1 MTFASTRPIPTRRR
15 AKRGQWGAAA
25 VAGGALVCA
34 AHPAFADPASPS
46 DNAQASPV
54 VAALQTSETTP
65 GADTGSA
72 AEPAPAPQTWAIHGQ
87 STFVYQG
94 HPSFRSPYQGPNS
107 LDSVA
112 NARET
117 WDLTAYVGW
126 RPWAGGE
133 LWINGEIDQGFGLDD
148 TLGVAGFPSAEAYK
162 VGKTHPYAR
171 LPRVFFRQTID
182 LGGSSKAVEADQNQ
196 LAGATTDNRLVWTV
210 GKFSVVD
217 VFDTNKYA
225 HDPRQDFLN
234 WAIVDTATFDYAAD
248 SWGYSAGSALEW
260 YQGRFAVR
268 GGAFLLSAIPNGEN
282 LDTRFKQFELVG
294 EVEERHTIF
303 GHPGAVRIT
312 TFVNRGYMGRYDQ
325 AIELGLETGTPPS
338 TADVRRYAGR
348 AGWDVNVEQEL
359 TPDLGAFARVGFVNG
374 HYETYEFTD
383 VDKTVSAGLSLS
395 GRSWKRPNDT
405 VGLAG
410 VLDGASNPLLDYLA
424 AGGLGPL
431 IGDGQL
437 PHPGWEQ
444 ILESYYSIGVLKGC
458 AVSFDY
464 QLVGNPAYN
473 RDRGPANIFA
483 IRLHAEF

>member
-1 MTFASTRPIPTRRR
+1 MTYAIAPLIEARRR
-15 AKRGQWGAAA
+15 GKRGQWGAAA
-25 VAGGALVCA
+25 VAGGVLICA
-34 AHPAFADPASPS
+34 SSPAFADLSAPS
-46 DNAQASPV
+46 DSLQGDPV
-54 VAALQTSETTP
+54 TAVPPAPEAEP
-65 GADTGSA
+65 A
-72 AEPAPAPQTWAIHGQ
+72 AEPAPATQTWAVHGQ

-94 HPSFRSPYQGPNS
+94 HPSFRSPYQGANS
-107 LDSVA
+107 LDPVA

-117 WDLTAYVGW
+117 WDVTAYVGY

-162 VGKTHPYAR
+162 VGKTHPYVR
-171 LPRVFFRQTID
+171 LPRFFFRQTLD
-182 LGGSSKAVEADQNQ
+182 LGGPAKPVDADENQ
-196 LAGATTDNRLVWTV
+196 LAGSVTDNRLVWTV

-234 WAIVDTATFDYAAD
+234 WSIVDTGTFDYAAD
-248 SWGYSAGSALEW
+248 SWGYSAGSSLEW

-268 GGAFLLSAIPNGEN
+268 GGAFLLSAIPNGET

-294 EVEERHTIF
+294 EVEERHTIL
-303 GHPGAVRIT
+303 GHPGAVRFT

-325 AIELGLETGTPPS
+325 AIELGLETGLPPS
-338 TADVRRYAGR
+338 TADVRHYAGR
-348 AGWDVNVEQEL
+348 AGWDMNLEQEL
-359 TPDLGAFARVGFVNG
+359 TRDLGAFARVGFVNG
-374 HYETYEFTD
+374 HYETYDFTD
-383 VDKTVSAGLSLS
+383 IDKTVAAGLSLT

-410 VLDGASNPLLDYLA
+410 VVNGASNPLLEYLN
-424 AGGLGPL
+424 AGGLGVL
-431 IGDGQL
+431 VGDGKL
-437 PHPGWEQ
+437 PNPGWEH

-458 AVSFDY
+458 SVSFDY
-464 QLVGNPAYN
+464 QLVDNPGYN